1 MNVNDLL
8 LLATDTPRRHRLRT
22 ALSVVGI
29 AIGVA
34 AVVVLTSLGEA
45 ARDYITK
52 EFVGLG
58 TNVIG
63 VLPGKVETT
72 GAMGVFGGTTHDLT
86 IDDALALP
94 RRCPA
99 VRRAA
104 PVSLGE
110 APLQFGDA
118 GRQIPVLGT
127 TPAYLEIRDFQ
138 VSSGQSL
145 PGGDPHRGE
154 RVCLIGR
161 TVQEK
166 VFGRTNPLGAAVR
179 LGDYRFRVIGV
190 LGAKGKMMGVDMDDV
205 VLVPVRT
212 AMRMFDRTSLFRILV
227 QARSPVDVERARK
240 QIHSVLMDRHDNEED
255 FTLVTQGAMLQT
267 FNSIFQALTAALAA
281 IAAISLLVAG
291 IGIMNVMLVSVA
303 ERTDEI
309 GLLKAIGA
317 RSRQVLQLFLAEAVA
332 LAALGAAVGTGFGA
346 LVLAGVGSVYPDL
359 PASVRLP
366 WLVVAVALALVT
378 GTVFGVV
385 PARRAARV
393 QPAQALSGRA

>member
-1 MNVNDLL
+1 MIARDLVA
-8 LLATDTPRRHRLRT
+8 LATDAPRRHTLRT

-45 ARDYITK
+45 AREYVVHQ
-52 EFVGLG
+52 FVGLG
-58 TNVIG
+58 TNVLA

-72 GAMGVFGGTTHDLT
+72 GAMGIFGGTTHDLT
-86 IDDALALP
+86 IDDAVALQ

-110 APLQFGDA
+110 APLQFGAA
-118 GRQIPVLGT
+118 GRHVPVLGT
-127 TPAYLEIRDFQ
+127 TPDYLAIRDFP
-138 VSSGQSL
+138 VSAGQSL

-161 TVQEK
+161 TVQQE
-166 VFGRTNPLGAAVR
+166 VFRDANPLGAAVR
-179 LGDYRFRVIGV
+179 IGDWRFRVIGV
-190 LGAKGKMMGVDMDDV
+190 LGAKGHLMGIDMDDV

-227 QARSPVDVERARK
+227 QAGSPADVVRARA
-240 QIHSVLMDRHDNEED
+240 QVAAVLLARHDGEED
-255 FTLVTQGAMLQT
+255 FTLVTQGALLAT
-267 FNSIFQALTAALAA
+267 FNSIFRALTAALAA
-281 IAAISLLVAG
+281 IAAISLLEAG

-317 RSRQVLQLFLAEAVA
+317 RSRQVLALFLAEALT
-332 LAALGAAVGTGFGA
+332 LASIGAAAGVGFGA
-346 LVLAGVGSVYPDL
+346 LVLAAVGAAFPEL
-359 PASVRLP
+359 PATLRLP
-366 WLVVAVALALVT
+366 WLAAAIALALGT
-378 GTVFGVV
+378 GVLFGVV

-393 QPAQALSGRA
+393 EPARALTGRV

>member
-1 MNVNDLL
+1 
-8 LLATDTPRRHRLRT
+8 
-22 ALSVVGI
+22 
-29 AIGVA
+29 
-34 AVVVLTSLGEA
+34 
-45 ARDYITK
+45 
-52 EFVGLG
+52 
-58 TNVIG
+58 
-63 VLPGKVETT
+63 
-72 GAMGVFGGTTHDLT
+72 MGVFGGTTHDLT
-86 IDDALALP
+86 IDDALAVQ
-94 RRCPA
+94 RRCTA

-110 APLQFGDA
+110 APLQFGAA
-118 GRQIPVLGT
+118 GRQIPVIGT
-127 TPAYLEIRDFQ
+127 TPDYLAIREFT
-138 VSSGQSL
+138 VSSGVSL

-166 VFGRTNPLGAAVR
+166 VFGSSNPLGAAVR
-179 LGDYRFRVIGV
+179 LGDWRFRVIGV

-212 AMRMFDRTSLFRILV
+212 AMRMFDRSTLFRILV
-227 QARSPVDVERARK
+227 QARSPMDVERARG
-240 QIHSVLMDRHDNEED
+240 QITLVLQDRHNGEED
-255 FTLVTQGAMLQT
+255 FTLVTQGAMLET

-309 GLLKAIGA
+309 GLMKAIGA
-317 RSRQVLQLFLAEAVA
+317 RSRQVLQLFIAEAVA

-346 LVLAGVGSVYPDL
+346 LVLVGVQTAYPDL
-359 PASVRLP
+359 PAQVQGP
-366 WLVVAVALALVT
+366 WLIVAVALALVT
-378 GTVFGVV
+378 GTLFGVV

-393 QPAQALSGRA
+393 QPALALSGRA